1 MALEERLNEITKGLN
16 DRQLEAVRK
25 RDGKY
30 LVLAGSGSGKTA
42 LLTRRVAYLIA
53 QGVTPWQI
61 VAISFTRKASQELSS
76 RIQDLTGE
84 AGIDVNTGTLHS
96 LCIRILLK
104 HQQALNM
111 TNLTV
116 LDEEES
122 HKIVKELSEG
132 YGYLKDAV
140 KDVIHWIDYWGTR
153 GIDPDEAVIE
163 NIPEDYISIYRDYIH
178 FKRRVGYVDFDDI
191 LSLTAKLFERR
202 PDILEEY
209 SSKYRYIMVDEIQD
223 LSGLQFKIMRQLA
236 SHHGNY
242 MCVGDDLQS
251 VYAFR
256 GGDVSNIMN
265 IKQIDPDIE
274 TILLEQNYRST
285 NNIIQASNGF
295 IAHNTKQLNKVSFT
309 ENQEGLPVMVYESE
323 DELRESEY
331 IVTMIQGM
339 IQSGEYKYEDIAV
352 LYRANYLSQ
361 NIALTFSSAGIPY
374 DVQNGFNFYE
384 REEVK
389 TLVGYLRI
397 LDNPL
402 DDIALEY
409 VLNRPKRSIGDV
421 TVDRLKMYAADV
433 NIPLSVALAHIDD
446 VPKVNK
452 PTKQRIRDFADLL
465 DAMRAQLQNDPNI
478 VRLLHYI
485 VKQTGL
491 MKSYDVQRTKDIER
505 IDNIQ
510 ELFNIAAM
518 FELKDKE
525 PLEEGQ
531 TSLSQFLT
539 ETALYAKPETGE
551 ELVGKVTLIS
561 SHGSKGMEY
570 PVVFIIG
577 LEQGIFPSYHALDDV
592 DNLEEE
598 RRLMYVSMTRA
609 EKVLFLSYNKKRY
622 SFGRMQ
628 HCKPSQFIEELPK
641 EYVKF
646 LGK

>member
-16 DRQLEAVRK
+16 DKQLEAVRK
-25 RDGKY
+25 SDGKY

-84 AGIDVNTGTLHS
+84 AGIDVNTGTFHS

-191 LSLTAKLFERR
+191 LSLTAKLFDRR

-209 SSKYRYIMVDEIQD
+209 SSKYRYIMVDEVQD

-236 SHHGNY
+236 SYHGNY

-323 DELRESEY
+323 DELREAEY
-331 IVTMIQGM
+331 IVTMIEGM
-339 IQSGEYKYEDIAV
+339 VQSGEYKYEDIAV

-409 VLNRPKRSIGDV
+409 ILNRPKRSIGDV
-421 TVDRLKMYAADV
+421 TVDRLKMYAAEV
-433 NIPLSVALAHIDD
+433 NIPLSVALAHADD

-452 PTKQRIRDFADLL
+452 PTKKRIRDFADLL

-491 MKSYDVQRTKDIER
+491 MKNYDVQRTKDIER

>member
-1 MALEERLNEITKGLN
+1 MS
-16 DRQLEAVRK
+16 
-25 RDGKY
+25 RDE
-30 LVLAGSGSGKTA
+30 V
-42 LLTRRVAYLIA
+42 
-53 QGVTPWQI
+53 
-61 VAISFTRKASQELSS
+61 
-76 RIQDLTGE
+76 
-84 AGIDVNTGTLHS
+84 
-96 LCIRILLK
+96 
-104 HQQALNM
+104 
-111 TNLTV
+111 
-116 LDEEES
+116 
-122 HKIVKELSEG
+122 
-132 YGYLKDAV
+132 
-140 KDVIHWIDYWGTR
+140 
-153 GIDPDEAVIE
+153 
-163 NIPEDYISIYRDYIH
+163 
-178 FKRRVGYVDFDDI
+178 
-191 LSLTAKLFERR
+191 
-202 PDILEEY
+202 
-209 SSKYRYIMVDEIQD
+209 QD
-223 LSGLQFKIMRQLA
+223 LSSLQFKIMRQLS

-265 IKQIDPDIE
+265 INQIDPDIE

-295 IAHNTKQLNKVSFT
+295 IAHNKKQLNKVSFT

-323 DELRESEY
+323 DELREAEY

-433 NIPLSVALAHIDD
+433 NIPLSVALAHADD
-446 VPKVNK
+446 IPKVNK

-577 LEQGIFPSYHALDDV
+577 LEQGIFPSYHALDDI

>member
-84 AGIDVNTGTLHS
+84 AGIDVNTGTFHS

-433 NIPLSVALAHIDD
+433 NIPLSVALAHVDD

-577 LEQGIFPSYHALDDV
+577 LEQGIFPSYHALDDI

-628 HCKPSQFIEELPK
+628 HCKPSQFIGELPE

>member
-16 DRQLEAVRK
+16 DKQLEAVRK
-25 RDGKY
+25 SDGKY

-84 AGIDVNTGTLHS
+84 AGIDVNTGTFHS

-191 LSLTAKLFERR
+191 LSLTAKLFDRR

-209 SSKYRYIMVDEIQD
+209 SSKYRYIMVDEVQD

-236 SHHGNY
+236 SYHGNY

-323 DELRESEY
+323 DELREAEY
-331 IVTMIQGM
+331 IVTMIEGM
-339 IQSGEYKYEDIAV
+339 VQSGEYKYEDIAV

-409 VLNRPKRSIGDV
+409 ILNRPKRSIGDV
-421 TVDRLKMYAADV
+421 TVDRLKMYAAEV
-433 NIPLSVALAHIDD
+433 NIPLSVALAHADD

-452 PTKQRIRDFADLL
+452 PTKKRIQDFADLL

-491 MKSYDVQRTKDIER
+491 MKNYDVQRTKDIER